1 MSRIEMVSQSLLA
14 EVLFCTGVMRT
25 LPTAFIV
32 LSVNVIIYVLSIV
45 TRVFHLYKT
54 TLYHAVWTP
63 TRCRYNAFR
72 SDTSIDDVRICKV
85 LYYMSVPIYLTR
97 KPDSTLDAEFGACW
111 YRHLRKDAMFGKKM
125 CVKVIQAAC
134 IMIAGTPLA
143 AKRISGDVITHMACC
158 HFHSVEDFGTA
169 ARSPQ
174 TSPLCFLQVLG

>member
-1 MSRIEMVSQSLLA
+1 
-14 EVLFCTGVMRT
+14 
-25 LPTAFIV
+25 
-32 LSVNVIIYVLSIV
+32 
-45 TRVFHLYKT
+45 
-54 TLYHAVWTP
+54 
-63 TRCRYNAFR
+63 
-72 SDTSIDDVRICKV
+72 
-85 LYYMSVPIYLTR
+85 MSVPIYLTR

-174 TSPLCFLQVLG
+174 TSPLCFLQELG